1 MLKCWCMDGHTASWV
16 VAKIPMFSLMLN
28 PRFCNCFMLQL
39 LVIIRG
45 ENQKEGDVMGRATSF
60 AAYKKVTKC
69 SYLKFI
75 PQNLKVKY
83 KQQKLTIC
91 DSTTTT

>member
-1 MLKCWCMDGHTASWV
+1 
-16 VAKIPMFSLMLN
+16 
-28 PRFCNCFMLQL
+28 
-39 LVIIRG
+39 
-45 ENQKEGDVMGRATSF
+45 MGKPTSF

-69 SYLKFI
+69 SYLEFI

-91 DSTTTT
+91 D

>member
-1 MLKCWCMDGHTASWV
+1 
-16 VAKIPMFSLMLN
+16 
-28 PRFCNCFMLQL
+28 
-39 LVIIRG
+39 
-45 ENQKEGDVMGRATSF
+45 MGRATSF

-91 DSTTTT
+91 DSTTTTKI

>member
-1 MLKCWCMDGHTASWV
+1 
-16 VAKIPMFSLMLN
+16 
-28 PRFCNCFMLQL
+28 
-39 LVIIRG
+39 
-45 ENQKEGDVMGRATSF
+45 MGRATSF
-60 AAYKKVTKC
+60 AAYKKVTKW

-91 DSTTTT
+91 DSTTTTKI